1 MDGMPIKWKLKE
13 VLEQNGVTAYQ
24 LIQDT
29 GLAGST
35 IYRITGGKTEAI
47 QGKVLDRILTSLH
60 TRTGKT
66 FGVGDLLE
74 WQPEAAGR

>member
-1 MDGMPIKWKLKE
+1 MNGVPIQWKLKE

-24 LIQDT
+24 LMQDT

-35 IYRITGGKTEAI
+35 VYRITGGKTDAV

-60 TRTGKT
+60 NLTGKT

-74 WQPEAAGR
+74 WHPEEVK